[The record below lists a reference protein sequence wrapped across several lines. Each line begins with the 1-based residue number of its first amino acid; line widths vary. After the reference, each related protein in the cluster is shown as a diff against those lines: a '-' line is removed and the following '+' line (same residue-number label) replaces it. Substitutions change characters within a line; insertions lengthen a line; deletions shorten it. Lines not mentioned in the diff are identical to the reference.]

1 MYQFIHVESYG
12 RVSAKKK
19 LNDKFNN
26 ETKGRNV
33 KEIIGEVTRR
43 PGYCD
48 HVEEPG
54 EPIILHGVNPRELEA
69 LTDDYFNNTKLI
81 NSNGVSR
88 GLRKDSHVLLA
99 GVVSLNREVEEIWDD
114 YKKDAIEW
122 LKKKYGDCLKSV
134 VEHTDEGHPHIHFYC
149 VQENGLNFDL
159 LHEGK
164 RAYAAVGGKVRSK
177 KEVAFN
183 NAMRDFQNEFFNDV
197 SLKYGLMK
205 TGPKR
210 QRLSNSDY
218 KRHQEEIRLINL
230 FKNKTTEEMNLLI
243 TETEKEIK
251 KQKEESEKEI
261 NLLKGNATALGRRL
275 GRAEGF
281 KSALN
286 EFGNKNYFSKVIF
299 SRSFSIN
306 RITALEQK
314 NIDLL
319 SKSKKIFD
327 RKEFYKKTS
336 IENEGYK
343 KMFEEEEKKNNY
355 LKTLNDLVENT
366 NKIENKKEMENDI
379 RARIITEVNRIK
391 TQQQQINRGYEQIKQ
406 RDVRNR
412 GTVEEFKTRI
422 GKSARVLFNNI
433 KTVIGDFL
441 TNKLLK
447 NRGEK
452 TEEIKTTIETIK
464 KEFEIKAKKSPR
476 NDRKGEKLKI

>member
-19 LNDKFNN
+19 LNFND

-48 HVEEPG
+48 HVEDPG
-54 EPIILHGVNPRELEA
+54 EPIILYGVNPKELEA
-69 LTDDYFNNTKLI
+69 LTDDYFNNTKLV

-122 LKKKYGDCLKSV
+122 LKKKYGDRLKSV
-134 VEHTDEGHPHIHFYC
+134 VEHTDEGHPHLHFYC
-149 VQENGLNFDL
+149 VQENGLSFDL

-164 RAYAAVGGKVRSK
+164 RAYAAVGGKVKHK
-177 KEVAFN
+177 KEIAFK
-183 NAMRDFQNEFFNDV
+183 NAMREFQEAFFNDV

-210 QRLSNSDY
+210 KRMSNSDY
-218 KRHQEEIRLINL
+218 KRQQEEIRLINL

-251 KQKEESEKEI
+251 KQKEKSEKEI
-261 NLLKGNATALGRRL
+261 NLLKDNAIALGKRL

-281 KSALN
+281 KSALS
-286 EFGNKNYFSKVIF
+286 EVGNKNYFSKVIF

-306 RITALEQK
+306 RIAALEK
-314 NIDLL
+314 RNNELL
-319 SKSKKIFD
+319 DKSRKIFD
-327 RKEFYKKTS
+327 RKEYYKKVS
-336 IENEGYK
+336 IENMEYK
-343 KMFEEEEKKNNY
+343 NKYIEEEKKNNY
-355 LKTLNDLVENT
+355 LKTVNDLVENIS
-366 NKIENKKEMENDI
+366 NIENKKEIENDI
-379 RARIITEVNRIK
+379 RARVIAEVNRIE
-391 TQQQQINRGYEQIKQ
+391 TQQQQVNSGYEQIKQ
-406 RDVRNR
+406 RDIRNR
-412 GTVEEFKTRI
+412 GTVEDFKTRI

-433 KTVIGDFL
+433 KTTIGDFL
-441 TNKLLK
+441 ANKLLK
-447 NRGEK
+447 NRSEK
-452 TEEIKTTIETIK
+452 TEEIKTNIESLKKEYEIKIKEDSRINRSRKIK
-464 KEFEIKAKKSPR
+464 KI
-476 NDRKGEKLKI
+476 